1 MSSWRATTRQGTPER
16 LADAIAR
23 VLDDEE
29 LAARLRLQGIDRSHA
44 FSWRASAEKVWQ
56 LHADL

>member
-1 MSSWRATTRQGTPER
+1 MVASDDELRER
-16 LADAIAR
+16 LKY
-23 VLDDEE
+23 L
-29 LAARLRLQGIDRSHA
+29 GIDRSHA